1 MATFL
6 ARALGLI
13 EVPVPSASG
22 YTDISIDSRFTCALR
37 LGGTVECWGRL
48 NYEGESEPSQDVE
61 ISAPDGRYKD
71 LDHGSRSGCDLHA
84 LRQDGAIE
92 CWTLKEVESD
102 WDLGAG
108 PPWVRPAELVVAENS
123 DVPPGSFVSVDGG
136 LRNPRRRHHHM
147 LGQPREQ
154 STTRP
159 APRWN
164 LHFGSCR
171 PLWRMRNPRRRHHRM
186 LAQRVQLVHSKRA
199 EQSLGHHR
207 HRPQHVW
214 RPRSRCRP
222 RRHRLLVG
230 APFATLLRLGLQRA
244 ASPRRTGMSAS

>member
-123 DVPPGSFVSVDGG
+123 DVPPGSFVSVDGDCG
-136 LRNPRRRHHHM
+136 IRADGTITCWANPENSQPLGPPPDGTFTSVAVGHSGACGIRADGTIACWPNEYNWFIRNAPSSPLAIIDIGPNMYGDHGAAAGRDGTVFLWGRH
-147 LGQPREQ
+147 LPPCCG
-154 STTRP
+154 
-159 APRWN
+159 
-164 LHFGSCR
+164 
-171 PLWRMRNPRRRHHRM
+171 
-186 LAQRVQLVHSKRA
+186 
-199 EQSLGHHR
+199 
-207 HRPQHVW
+207 
-214 RPRSRCRP
+214 
-222 RRHRLLVG
+222 
-230 APFATLLRLGLQRA
+230 
-244 ASPRRTGMSAS
+244 